1 MIVMPDSILA
11 SIIAAAG
18 TISAAILQLRMSLS
32 KDSGARSQS
41 PGSRRKSNR
50 AMIIALLVI
59 VTAAGVAGFALS
71 QWLTQNQRAAMTSLE
86 QELRARTED
95 IGRTASQ
102 LELARTGAR
111 AEIEMGVLR
120 RIGSDGLIVTARV
133 APCRPAI
140 VSASGATAPPPG
152 VVTETLLPAAATCT
166 EAEGNS
172 VTLCATIPANA
183 TVTDVQLYS
192 RFADANSPWDASRA
206 LPGQESGL
214 ARFAEKYAETPDG
227 AGTKQVCQGFTHWSA
242 ERARIARMIVHY
254 SL

>member
-1 MIVMPDSILA
+1 MIMPDSILA
-11 SIIAAAG
+11 SIIAAAA
-18 TISAAILQLRMSLS
+18 TISASILQLRMSLS
-32 KDSGARSQS
+32 KDSSARAQS

-50 AMIIALLVI
+50 VLMIALLVI

-71 QWLTQNQRAAMTSLE
+71 QWLNQNQRAAMTSLE

-102 LELARTGAR
+102 LEAARVGAR

-120 RIGSDGLIVTARV
+120 RIGTDGVVVAARV
-133 APCRPAI
+133 APCRPAL
-140 VSASGATAPPPG
+140 VSASGPTPPPG
-152 VVTETLLPAAATCT
+152 VAGEKLLPAAATCT

-183 TVTDVQLYS
+183 TVTDVQLFS

-206 LPGQESGL
+206 LPGQEAGL
-214 ARFAEKYAETPDG
+214 ARFAEKYAENPDG
-227 AGTKQVCQGFTHWSA
+227 PGTKQVCQGFTHWSA